1 MKIHRAEIIGTF
13 ITVTGSTTNLT
24 GSFRGSFEGDEKLAT
39 TGSNTFNGNQTVN
52 GDMTVTGRIVA
63 EEFHT
68 ELISSSIIYKSGSTK
83 FGDSLDDNHG
93 FTGSLSI
100 SGSLNINGTSYS
112 AATSGTS
119 GVNGS
124 SGDTGSSGS
133 AGTSGTSG
141 ADGSSG
147 ATGSSGSAGTSG
159 SSGLSV
165 GNAYLHTQSS
175 SSSTWTITHNLN
187 YKYLSVTVYDSS
199 DNIMLPESIVANSE
213 NQLTISFGVNE
224 SGYAMLSYGASS
236 SGTSGASGATGTSGS
251 SGSSGSSGT
260 SAGSA
265 SRNVT
270 TFIAT
275 SGQTTFTIS
284 SGYTVGLVDVFVN
297 GVRYSPTDFTAT
309 NGTTVVL
316 GVSSDVDDVVDII
329 HYVSS
334 MTAIAGEGTTGTIP
348 KYTASG
354 TIGNSI
360 ITDNGT
366 NATVNGSLTVTGN
379 LTAQQFIV
387 SSSFTHLTTSFSSG
401 STKFGDSSDDNHNF
415 TGSILMTGSLTVVT
429 TGTELQVNANGVNI
443 GNTLT
448 DSHIISGS
456 VRINPNGLFV
466 SSSGVMGVGTTTP
479 WGRFNVVVGANKS
492 LVIQDAGIADTM
504 EITNYASSGGL
515 QNILLTSA
523 VLSFGTGTAG
533 GGNATERMRI
543 TAAGNVGIGT
553 TSPNNIL
560 SIEKSSNS
568 GSASGFPT
576 ILLKNTLATQG
587 DGSSTFNF
595 SNLLVSAGNGAVDM
609 YFGTTYAAGTW
620 APAGIINL
628 ATNHDLQIKTNNTE
642 RMRIT
647 SGGNVGIG
655 TSSPFSNLHVRGSN
669 TNEGTIAIGNESYP
683 CVLFSSAATGEFRI
697 DNRASSAAGY
707 ISFYPNGQQN
717 SVGNERMRITH
728 SGPVL
733 IGTTTAF
740 SSGLLCLQGS
750 SAVYNIL
757 SIKDTYTGPFNDV
770 WYLFL
775 TNDSGSR
782 AGGIQHTA
790 STTVSFVTSSDYR
803 LKEDFK
809 QIKGLETLLKIK
821 TYDFKFKEEE
831 FRMDGVIAHELAE
844 VLPYAVSGVKD
855 GKEMQGV
862 DYSKLVP
869 VLIKSVQELSAE
881 LTSAKQEIELLKLK

>member
-52 GDMTVTGRIVA
+52 GNMTVTGRIVA

-133 AGTSGTSG
+133 AGTSGVDGTSGTSG

-236 SGTSGASGATGTSGS
+236 SGTSGT

-387 SSSFTHLTTSFSSG
+387 SSSVTHLTTSFSSG

-429 TGTELQVNANGVNI
+429 TGTELQVNAGGVNI

-448 DSHIISGS
+448 DNHIISGS

-523 VLSFGTGTAG
+523 VLSFGTGAAG
-533 GGNATERMRI
+533 GGNAAERMRI
-543 TAAGNVGIGT
+543 SATGNVGIGT
-553 TSPNNIL
+553 TNPTTTLTVNGANQIVDSVGQFLVNTT
-560 SIEKSSNS
+560 NS
-568 GSASGFPT
+568 QAANVGGQMTLGGVVSG
-576 ILLKNTLATQG
+576 TQQTVFG
-587 DGSSTFNF
+587 AIAGRKESSTSGEYKGYLQF
-595 SNLLVSAGNGAVDM
+595 STINGEV
-609 YFGTTYAAGTW
+609 
-620 APAGIINL
+620 L
-628 ATNHDLQIKTNNTE
+628 E

-647 SGGNVGIG
+647 SAGTVGIG
-655 TSSPFSNLHVRGSN
+655 TSAAGMKLDVVGGSALTGTAFGVIRATQDQTTYRGVVLGYDTS
-669 TNEGTIAIGNESYP
+669 GQIGIIYPES
-683 CVLFSSAATGEFRI
+683 AGA
-697 DNRASSAAGY
+697 ASSLAFWTY
-707 ISFYPNGQQN
+707 NGT
-717 SVGNERMRITH
+717 GTWAERMRITS

-733 IGTTTAF
+733 IGTTTPF

-750 SAVYNIL
+750 SAVYNLL
-757 SIKDTYTGPFNDV
+757 SIRDNYTGPFNDV
-770 WYLFL
+770 WYTLL
-775 TNDSGSR
+775 TNASGVFS
-782 AGGIQHTA
+782 GGIQHTA

-809 QIKGLETLLKIK
+809 QIKGLEILSKIK
-821 TYDFKFKEEE
+821 TYNFKFKDEE
-831 FRMDGVIAHELAE
+831 FRMDGVIAHELQE
-844 VLPYAVSGVKD
+844 VLPYAVYGVKD
-855 GKEMQGV
+855 GERMQGV

>member
-1 MKIHRAEIIGTF
+1 MKIHRARVVGTF
-13 ITVTGSTTNLT
+13 VTLTGSTTNLT

-52 GDMTVTGRIVA
+52 GNMTVTGRIVA

-68 ELISSSIIYKSGSTK
+68 EFISSSIIYKSGSTK

-124 SGDTGSSGS
+124 SGATGSSGS
-133 AGTSGTSG
+133 AGTSGINGTNGTSGVNGTNG

-159 SSGLSV
+159 SSGISV

-175 SSSTWTITHNLN
+175 SSSTWTINHNLN

-199 DNIMLPESIVANSE
+199 DNIMLPESIIANSA

-236 SGTSGASGATGTSGS
+236 SGTSGASGVSGT

-284 SGYTVGLVDVFVN
+284 GGYTVGLVDVFVN

-316 GVSSDVDDVVDII
+316 GVSSDVDDVVDIVT
-329 HYVSS
+329 YVSS
-334 MTAIAGEGTTGTIP
+334 MTAIAGEGTTSTIP

-387 SSSFTHLTTSFSSG
+387 SSSVTHLTTSFSSG
-401 STKFGDSSDDNHNF
+401 STKFGDSLDDNHNF
-415 TGSILMTGSLTVVT
+415 TGSLIV
-429 TGTELQVNANGVNI
+429 
-443 GNTLT
+443 
-448 DSHIISGS
+448 SGS
-456 VRINPNGLFV
+456 ANPLKVGSNLLFV
-466 SSSGVMGVGTTTP
+466 SSSG
-479 WGRFNVVVGANKS
+479 
-492 LVIQDAGIADTM
+492 
-504 EITNYASSGGL
+504 
-515 QNILLTSA
+515 
-523 VLSFGTGTAG
+523 
-533 GGNATERMRI
+533 
-543 TAAGNVGIGT
+543 NVGIGT
-553 TSPNNIL
+553 VSPSAALHINGAALPMVVASTSATELYCEYRYNTSTVVGYIGNGAGIVA
-560 SIEKSSNS
+560 SS
-568 GSASGFPT
+568 
-576 ILLKNTLATQG
+576 
-587 DGSSTFNF
+587 GSSTDFGIRAQ
-595 SNLLVSAGNGAVDM
+595 SNLIFTSSGG
-609 YFGTTYAAGTW
+609 
-620 APAGIINL
+620 
-628 ATNHDLQIKTNNTE
+628 TE

-647 SGGNVGIG
+647 SGGNVLIG
-655 TSSPFSNLHVRGSN
+655 TSTLG
-669 TNEGTIAIGNESYP
+669 
-683 CVLFSSAATGEFRI
+683 AATGTTDLLTI
-697 DNRASSAAGY
+697 GKSGSSSTGINFTDGTSTRWGFIY
-707 ISFYPNGQQN
+707 ISNAKTVYGSFTDIAFESGA
-717 SVGNERMRITH
+717 SATERMRIT
-728 SGPVL
+728 
-733 IGTTTAF
+733 
-740 SSGLLCLQGS
+740 
-750 SAVYNIL
+750 SAGAINIL
-757 SIKDTYTGPFNDV
+757 GSYFLANSGTGYRFNNQADTFNNFIISDNGNASLRGALTQNASDERLKNNIKIIPNAIDKIKQLRG
-770 WYLFL
+770 
-775 TNDSGSR
+775 
-782 AGGIQHTA
+782 
-790 STTVSFVTSSDYR
+790 VSFEWNQELYETSRTTD
-803 LKEDFK
+803 
-809 QIKGLETLLKIK
+809 I
-821 TYDFKFKEEE
+821 
-831 FRMDGVIAHELAE
+831 GVIAQDIQK
-844 VLPYAVSGVKD
+844 VLPDAVSLAPFDTSFNDYTSKS
-855 GKEMQGV
+855 GKNYLTVYYE
-862 DYSKLVP
+862 KIIPL
-869 VLIKSVQELSAE
+869 LIEGIKEQETKIQELSAE

>member
-1 MKIHRAEIIGTF
+1 MKIHRAEVIGTF
-13 ITVTGSTTNLT
+13 TTITGSTINAT
-24 GSFRGSFEGDEKLAT
+24 GSFRGSFEGDSKLAT

-133 AGTSGTSG
+133 AGTSGVDGTSGTSG

-199 DNIMLPESIVANSE
+199 DNVMLPESIIADSV
-213 NQLTISFGVNE
+213 NQLTISFGVSE

-236 SGTSGASGATGTSGS
+236 SGTSGASGNSGT

-284 SGYTVGLVDVFVN
+284 GGYTVGLVDVFVN

-316 GVSSDVDDVVDII
+316 GVGVDVDDVVDII
-329 HYVSS
+329 DYVSS

-379 LTAQQFIV
+379 LTAQQFII
-387 SSSFTHLTTSFSSG
+387 SSSVTHLTESFASG
-401 STKFGDSSDDNHNF
+401 SHKFGDSSDDNHNF
-415 TGSILMTGSLTVVT
+415 TGSLIV
-429 TGTELQVNANGVNI
+429 
-443 GNTLT
+443 
-448 DSHIISGS
+448 SGS
-456 VRINPNGLFV
+456 ANPLNVGSNLLFV
-466 SSSGVMGVGTTTP
+466 SSSGNVAINGTPTSFSNNIYFDIIGNTTTQ
-479 WGRFNVVVGANKS
+479 G
-492 LVIQDAGIADTM
+492 GILQSRNSDNS
-504 EITNYASSGGL
+504 IIGSFFTNTNGL
-515 QNILLTSA
+515 NIRTETNNAILLS
-523 VLSFGTGTAG
+523 TAG
-533 GGNATERMRI
+533 TERMRI
-543 TAAGNVGIGT
+543 EDAGSTVFSHNVFVRANDRGYSVQHSDGTYNAGLGNLNGSNLKTGYLYLNQNGGT
-553 TSPNNIL
+553 TIQLHAN
-560 SIEKSSNS
+560 
-568 GSASGFPT
+568 
-576 ILLKNTLATQG
+576 
-587 DGSSTFNF
+587 
-595 SNLLVSAGNGAVDM
+595 
-609 YFGTTYAAGTW
+609 GTTYF
-620 APAGIINL
+620 N
-628 ATNHDLQIKTNNTE
+628 
-642 RMRIT
+642 
-647 SGGNVGIG
+647 GGNVGIG

-669 TNEGTIAIGNESYP
+669 TNEGAIAIGNEGYP

-697 DNRASSAAGY
+697 DNRASSSGGY

-717 SVGNERMRITH
+717 SVGNERMRITP

-740 SSGLLCLQGS
+740 SAGLLCLQGS

-757 SIKDTYTGPFNDV
+757 SIKDTYAGPFNDV

-775 TNDSGSR
+775 SNDSGAR

-809 QIKGLETLLKIK
+809 QVKGLETLLKIK
-821 TYDFKFKEEE
+821 TYDFKFKDED

-855 GKEMQGV
+855 GEKMQGV

>member
-1 MKIHRAEIIGTF
+1 
-13 ITVTGSTTNLT
+13 
-24 GSFRGSFEGDEKLAT
+24 
-39 TGSNTFNGNQTVN
+39 
-52 GDMTVTGRIVA
+52 
-63 EEFHT
+63 
-68 ELISSSIIYKSGSTK
+68 
-83 FGDSLDDNHG
+83 
-93 FTGSLSI
+93 
-100 SGSLNINGTSYS
+100 
-112 AATSGTS
+112 
-119 GVNGS
+119 
-124 SGDTGSSGS
+124 
-133 AGTSGTSG
+133 
-141 ADGSSG
+141 
-147 ATGSSGSAGTSG
+147 
-159 SSGLSV
+159 
-165 GNAYLHTQSS
+165 
-175 SSSTWTITHNLN
+175 
-187 YKYLSVTVYDSS
+187 
-199 DNIMLPESIVANSE
+199 MLPESIVANST
-213 NQLTISFGVNE
+213 NQLTISFGVSE

-387 SSSFTHLTTSFSSG
+387 SSSVTHLTTSFSSG

-415 TGSILMTGSLTVVT
+415 TGSLIV
-429 TGTELQVNANGVNI
+429 
-443 GNTLT
+443 
-448 DSHIISGS
+448 SGS
-456 VRINPNGLFV
+456 ANPLRVGSNLLFV
-466 SSSGVMGVGTTTP
+466 SSSGFIGIN
-479 WGRFNVVVGANKS
+479 NVSPTVALDVTGAGKF
-492 LVIQDAGIADTM
+492 
-504 EITNYASSGGL
+504 SGSVQANSTFTL
-515 QNILLTSA
+515 I
-523 VLSFGTGTAG
+523 
-533 GGNATERMRI
+533 GGNATNNTENAIAQLYDANINLMGKI
-543 TAAGNVGIGT
+543 VGYRG
-553 TSPNNIL
+553 
-560 SIEKSSNS
+560 
-568 GSASGFPT
+568 A
-576 ILLKNTLATQG
+576 
-587 DGSSTFNF
+587 
-595 SNLLVSAGNGAVDM
+595 NGAE
-609 YFGTTYAAGTW
+609 G
-620 APAGIINL
+620 NL
-628 ATNHDLQIKTNNTE
+628 RIYTNNTTPTLA
-642 RMRIT
+642 MTIT
-647 SGGNVGIG
+647 SAGNVGIG
-655 TSSPFSNLHVRGSN
+655 TSSPVVAGGSFTGLDIRGSGGGSLVFGS
-669 TNEGTIAIGNESYP
+669 TSTLMAYVYADSTALSLQTTSTRPVVFAPGG
-683 CVLFSSAATGEFRI
+683 
-697 DNRASSAAGY
+697 D
-707 ISFYPNGQQN
+707 
-717 SVGNERMRITH
+717 ERMRIT
-728 SGPVL
+728 SGGQL
-733 IGTTTAF
+733 CLGATNNF
-740 SSGLLCLQGS
+740 GSGLLCLQGITS
-750 SAVYNIL
+750 TYNIIA
-757 SIKDTYTGPFNDV
+757 IKDTYTGAFTDN
-770 WYLFL
+770 WYAYFL
-775 TNDSGSR
+775 NDSNSR